1 MSPRRIAAGRARA
14 IKAILALVAASA
26 CLGAVAYAA
35 TRPEGPVAGLGR
47 SKPIGAAPQHG
58 AGAPRGTGRERLLR
72 PRFIEYPE
80 SISSLA
86 DPQFRFHVPPRP
98 QPPDQPLPGSSP
110 APGAGEPVPSRRFQ
124 CRLDDGG
131 WKACGSPYRL
141 GGLVPGGH
149 AFAVRAFNRA
159 GLAGPVAS
167 YSWQYSVPAEQEQ
180 AGPKP
185 FTIELRG
192 ELEHL
197 YPGYPAQQVP
207 VRIANPNPVPIEVT
221 TLTVDIS
228 GDPPNCSVENFALTP
243 SSVSPTAPL
252 TVPAAG
258 SVNLPTG
265 KIAAPSISMLNLP
278 VDQDRCRGI
287 EVPLAFDGEAH
298 G

>member
-1 MSPRRIAAGRARA
+1 MSPRRIAASRARA
-14 IKAILALVAASA
+14 IKAALALVAASA

-35 TRPEGPVAGLGR
+35 IRPEDPVAGLGR
-47 SKPIGAAPQHG
+47 SKPIDTAPQHG
-58 AGAPRGTGRERLLR
+58 AGAPRGERLLR

-86 DPQFRFHVPPRP
+86 DPQFRFHVPPRS
-98 QPPDQPLPGSSP
+98 QPPSQPSSGAPSPGP
-110 APGAGEPVPSRRFQ
+110 GEPAPSRRFQ
-124 CRLDDGG
+124 CRFDDGG
-131 WKACGSPYRL
+131 WRACGSPYRL
-141 GGLVPGGH
+141 SGLVPGGH

-167 YSWQYSVPAEQEQ
+167 YAWRYSLPAEQGQ
-180 AGPKP
+180 MDPKP

-192 ELEHL
+192 ELEDL
-197 YPGYPAQQVP
+197 YPGYPAQQMP

-221 TLTVDIS
+221 TVTVGIS
-228 GDPPNCSVENFALTP
+228 GDPANCPAENFDLTP

-258 SVNLPTG
+258 SVNLPTE

-278 VDQDRCRGI
+278 VNQDGCLGA
-287 EVPLAFDGEAH
+287 EVPLAFAGEAH

>member
-14 IKAILALVAASA
+14 IKVILALVAASA

-35 TRPEGPVAGLGR
+35 TRPEGPVAGLGG
-47 SKPIGAAPQHG
+47 SKPIITTPHG
-58 AGAPRGTGRERLLR
+58 AGAPRGTGGERLLR
-72 PRFIEYPE
+72 PRFIEYPAN
-80 SISSLA
+80 SSLA

-98 QPPDQPLPGSSP
+98 QATDQSSPGSSP
-110 APGAGEPVPSRRFQ
+110 SLGSDQPAPSRRFQ

-131 WKACGSPYRL
+131 WRACGSPYRL
-141 GGLVPGGH
+141 GGLVPGRH

-159 GLAGPVAS
+159 GLAGPVVS
-167 YSWQYSVPAEQEQ
+167 YSWQYSKPQEQEQ
-180 AGPKP
+180 ADPKP

-197 YPGYPAQQVP
+197 YPGDPAQQVP
-207 VRIANPNPVPIEVT
+207 VRIANPNSVPIEVT

-228 GDPPNCSVENFALTP
+228 GDPPNCPVGNFALTP

-258 SVNLPTG
+258 SVNLPTE

-278 VDQDRCRGI
+278 VNQDGCRGT

>member
-14 IKAILALVAASA
+14 IKAILALAAASA

-35 TRPEGPVAGLGR
+35 TRPEDPAAGLGR

-58 AGAPRGTGRERLLR
+58 ADAPRGTGRERLLR

-86 DPQFRFHVPPRP
+86 EPQFRFHVPPRS
-98 QPPDQPLPGSSP
+98 QPPDQPPPGSSP
-110 APGAGEPVPSRRFQ
+110 SPGSGEPAPSRRFQ

-131 WKACGSPYRL
+131 WRVCGSPYRL
-141 GGLVPGGH
+141 GGLAPGGH
-149 AFAVRAFNRA
+149 AFAVRAFSRA

-167 YSWQYSVPAEQEQ
+167 YSWRYVEPAEQEQ
-180 AGPKP
+180 VDPKP
-185 FTIELRG
+185 FTIELSG

-197 YPGYPAQQVP
+197 YPGHPAQQVP
-207 VRIANPNPVPIEVT
+207 VLIANPNSVPIEVT
-221 TLTVDIS
+221 SLTVDVS
-228 GDPPNCSVENFALTP
+228 GDPPNCSAENFALTP
-243 SSVSPTAPL
+243 SSVSPTVPL
-252 TVPAAG
+252 TVPAGG
-258 SVNLPTG
+258 SVDLPTE

-278 VDQDRCRGI
+278 VNQDACRRT
-287 EVPLAFDGEAH
+287 EVPLVFGGEAH

>member
-35 TRPEGPVAGLGR
+35 TRPEDPVAGLGR
-47 SKPIGAAPQHG
+47 SKPISAAPRHG
-58 AGAPRGTGRERLLR
+58 AGAPGGIGGARLLR

-98 QPPDQPLPGSSP
+98 QPPDQPSPSPGYGEP
-110 APGAGEPVPSRRFQ
+110 APPRRFQ

-141 GGLVPGGH
+141 GGLVPGTH
-149 AFAVRAFNRA
+149 TFAVRAFNRA

-167 YSWQYSVPAEQEQ
+167 YAWRYSVPAGQEQ
-180 AGPKP
+180 VDPKP

-258 SVNLPTG
+258 SVNLPTE
-265 KIAAPSISMLNLP
+265 KVAAPSISMLNLP
-278 VDQDRCRGI
+278 VSQDGCRGT